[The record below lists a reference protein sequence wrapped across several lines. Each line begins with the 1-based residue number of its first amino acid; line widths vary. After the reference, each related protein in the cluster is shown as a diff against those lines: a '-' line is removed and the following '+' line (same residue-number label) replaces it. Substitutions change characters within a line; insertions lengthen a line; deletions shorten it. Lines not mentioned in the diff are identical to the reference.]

1 MSSPLYLL
9 LFILPVILGLIVVLF
24 IFHKKNRPTD
34 LYSEG
39 VRNENDGRYNLALH
53 NYEDAL
59 SEIRKL
65 NINNKFGEKI
75 SQRIKILRTT
85 IDYEKN
91 FQTGR
96 GA

>member
-1 MSSPLYLL
+1 MSSFLYHL
-9 LFILPVILGLIVVLF
+9 LF
-24 IFHKKNRPTD
+24 KKNHPAE

-39 VRNENDGRYNLALH
+39 VRNENEGRYNLALH

-65 NINNKFGEKI
+65 KVDNKFGEKI
-75 SQRIKILRTT
+75 AERMKILRST

-91 FQTGR
+91 FQTSR
-96 GA
+96 EAR